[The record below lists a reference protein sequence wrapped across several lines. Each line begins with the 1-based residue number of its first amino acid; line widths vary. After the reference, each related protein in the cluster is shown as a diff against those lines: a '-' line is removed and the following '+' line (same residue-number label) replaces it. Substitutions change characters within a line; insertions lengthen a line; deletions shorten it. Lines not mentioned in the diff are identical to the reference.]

1 MLVRILS
8 TYHTYELFIENRWLT
23 PVRCQWLFRPVLPK
37 TDLLLYSC
45 ITDEQEI
52 INEWI
57 EMLKDNNIITT
68 HEGVL

>member
-23 PVRCQWLFRPVLPK
+23 PVRSQGLFRPVLPK

-45 ITDEQEI
+45 ISAIRPQNHKI
-52 INEWI
+52 LLCNQG
-57 EMLKDNNIITT
+57 NR
-68 HEGVL
+68 